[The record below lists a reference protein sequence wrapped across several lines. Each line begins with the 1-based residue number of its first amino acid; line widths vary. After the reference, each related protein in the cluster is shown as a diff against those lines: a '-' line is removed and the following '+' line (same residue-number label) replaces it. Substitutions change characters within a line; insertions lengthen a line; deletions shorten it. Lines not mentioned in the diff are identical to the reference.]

1 MGTQFR
7 SAKLANNYLI
17 PLRGAFEMASR
28 DLKFESPLDG
38 VKNRKHQAP
47 QPDPLTPAEV
57 EKVLAHMEKH
67 GDERVVRYFR
77 FMFSTGLR
85 PEEAIALQWR
95 DVDWQA
101 LTIRVERAMS
111 DGVIGPIKTYS
122 SRDVDLNSVALAQLE
137 GMKKW
142 SENAGSEIFQ
152 DPATGGPWI
161 SERWQRVRHW
171 VPALKAA
178 GVRHRRA
185 YQTRHTFATTALMAG
200 ANPAYIARQLGHTN
214 AQMLFKTYSKWIDG
228 ADRGREKEK
237 VEAALSGGPL
247 SQNYP
252 K

>member
-1 MGTQFR
+1 M
-7 SAKLANNYLI
+7 
-17 PLRGAFEMASR
+17 
-28 DLKFESPLDG
+28 
-38 VKNRKHQAP
+38 
-47 QPDPLTPAEV
+47 
-57 EKVLAHMEKH
+57 
-67 GDERVVRYFR
+67 
-77 FMFSTGLR
+77 
-85 PEEAIALQWR
+85 
-95 DVDWQA
+95 
-101 LTIRVERAMS
+101 
-111 DGVIGPIKTYS
+111 
-122 SRDVDLNSVALAQLE
+122 
-137 GMKKW
+137 KW